1 MDRVGADYFG
11 AIEMMRER
19 FTSVPVAI
27 QIPAGSEDSF
37 RGAIDLINWKM
48 LIWDEATQGLEFSML
63 EIPEEFVVEATLKRE
78 KMIENLA
85 DVDDE
90 LADKYLDGEE
100 ITIAEIKRALRKA
113 TISLKI
119 APVLCGAALRNKGI
133 QPLLDAV
140 LDYLPSPED
149 IPPVKGINPV
159 TKKKKSDLVP
169 TKNLWRRWRLKFMI
183 DEGRKLSYLR
193 IYSGKLHANDEI
205 YNSIKKKKRKNR
217 PPVTDACQ

>member
-1 MDRVGADYFG
+1 
-11 AIEMMRER
+11 
-19 FTSVPVAI
+19 
-27 QIPAGSEDSF
+27 
-37 RGAIDLINWKM
+37 M

-169 TKNLWRRWRLKFMI
+169 TKNLWRRWRLK
-183 DEGRKLSYLR
+183 L
-193 IYSGKLHANDEI
+193 
-205 YNSIKKKKRKNR
+205 
-217 PPVTDACQ
+217 